1 MPTEAEHLALMHP
14 FLRERATRALSI
26 WRGSA
31 RPGEVVKVVESVR
44 PLATQQAYFA
54 AGKSK
59 ADGIVKLSL
68 HQFAPALAFDVAVI
82 VGGKY
87 VASAAASEWQRW
99 GAAVEIVGL
108 EWGGRWRGLVDA
120 PHAQI
125 TSTDRVKL
133 LQAAAGVAADG
144 DWGPATTRAV
154 GVAGW
159 PAVTTELWSRL
170 AATR

>member
-1 MPTEAEHLALMHP
+1 MPTEAEHLAAMHP
-14 FLRERATRALSI
+14 FLRERAERALAAF
-26 WRGSA
+26 RATA

-44 PLATQQAYFA
+44 SLATQQAYFA

-59 ADGIVKLSL
+59 ADGLVKLSL

-99 GAAVEIVGL
+99 GACCESQGL
-108 EWGGRWRGLVDA
+108 EWGGRWKGLVDA
-120 PHAQI
+120 PHAQV
-125 TSTDRVKL
+125 TLTDRVKL
-133 LQAAAGVAADG
+133 VQAAAGVAADG
-144 DWGPATTRAV
+144 DWGPATARAV

-159 PAVTTELWSRL
+159 SAVTTDLWSWL
-170 AATR
+170 VATR